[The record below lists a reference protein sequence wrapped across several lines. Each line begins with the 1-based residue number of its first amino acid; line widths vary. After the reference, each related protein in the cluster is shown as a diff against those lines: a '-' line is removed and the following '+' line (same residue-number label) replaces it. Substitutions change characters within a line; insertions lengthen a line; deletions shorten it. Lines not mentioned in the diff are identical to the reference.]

1 MTHGDDEASP
11 FVIHDVTKEAKG
23 RAKWV
28 NDHIWDLNRMQKQPE
43 EVEVCPGEQCMEPY
57 ECWYYGYCHGKETG
71 DGSLSPVVGEGD
83 REPSPVSL

>member
-1 MTHGDDEASP
+1 MMSRKRPKGAQSP

-57 ECWYYGYCHGKETG
+57 ECWYYGYCHGE
-71 DGSLSPVVGEGD
+71 SAE
-83 REPSPVSL
+83 